1 LLRLA
6 CVGDAV
12 FLVTKSTFADR
23 LHIAIMKHN
32 RLIVALIASL
42 IFPFISS
49 LPAASQGRLFGRVI
63 DENGKPVRAATV
75 FVSNASTNRAALTN
89 AQGYYVFLGI
99 SEGKYSLKVFKT
111 GLPKTSREGI
121 TIAANSTARHDFKLG
136 ADNSG
141 AAQLASVAVERKKEA
156 KKATKAKSEKPTET
170 IVVKNEVGE
179 TEELDETEVEEI
191 KKAEETAKEEEA
203 ALNIAAEKEVAIEG
217 GIAAIQK
224 AIQYPETAL
233 NLKIEGK
240 VVVRVFV
247 GRDGSPLRM
256 EIVKSAHELLDEEAL
271 RVLSENA
278 KFTPAVVNGQNA
290 IGVITVPITFKIGKV
305 VW

>member
-1 LLRLA
+1 
-6 CVGDAV
+6 
-12 FLVTKSTFADR
+12 
-23 LHIAIMKHN
+23 MKHKMI
-32 RLIVALIASL
+32 LIMFVLSFLLSEPAL
-42 IFPFISS
+42 
-49 LPAASQGRLFGRVI
+49 SQGRLFGRVV
-63 DENGKPVRAATV
+63 DESGKPVPAATV
-75 FVSNASTNRAALTN
+75 FVSNGSINRAALTN

-111 GLPKTSREGI
+111 GFPKNSREGI
-121 TIAANSTARHDFKLG
+121 AIASNSTARHDFKLG
-136 ADNSG
+136 DNSG
-141 AAQLASVAVERKKEA
+141 GMQVASAAVRERKKETTKIA
-156 KKATKAKSEKPTET
+156 KPQSEKPTET

-179 TEELDETEVEEI
+179 SEELDESEIEEI
-191 KKAEETAKEEEA
+191 KKAEEMAKEEEQ
-203 ALNIAAEKEVAIEG
+203 ALTTAAEKEVAIEG

-224 AIQYPETAL
+224 AVKYPETAV

-256 EIVKSAHELLDEEAL
+256 DVMKSAHELLDEEAL

-278 KFTPAVVNGQNA
+278 KFTPAVVNGQTA

>member
-1 LLRLA
+1 MIIALVFSLLLS
-6 CVGDAV
+6 DPAV
-12 FLVTKSTFADR
+12 
-23 LHIAIMKHN
+23 
-32 RLIVALIASL
+32 
-42 IFPFISS
+42 
-49 LPAASQGRLFGRVI
+49 SQGRLFGRVI
-63 DENGKPVRAATV
+63 DENGKPVPAATV
-75 FVSNASTNRAALTN
+75 FVSSNSINRAALTN

-99 SEGKYSLKVFKT
+99 SEGKYALKVFKT
-111 GLPKTSREGI
+111 GFPKITREGI
-121 TIAANSTARHDFKLG
+121 VIASNSTTRHDFKLG
-136 ADNSG
+136 ESAS
-141 AAQLASVAVERKKEA
+141 AMQMASVASERKKEA
-156 KKATKAKSEKPTET
+156 TKAARAKSEKPVPVEA

-179 TEELDETEVEEI
+179 VEELDESEVEEI
-191 KKAEETAKEEEA
+191 KKAEESAKEEEE
-203 ALNIAAEKEVAIEG
+203 ALTTAAEREVAIEG

-224 AIQYPETAL
+224 AVKYPETAV

-256 EIVKSAHELLDEEAL
+256 DVIKSAHELLDEEAL

>member
-1 LLRLA
+1 
-6 CVGDAV
+6 
-12 FLVTKSTFADR
+12 
-23 LHIAIMKHN
+23 MKHN
-32 RLIVALIASL
+32 RWIFSLTLSL
-42 IFPFISS
+42 ILSFISS
-49 LPAASQGRLFGRVI
+49 LPAASQGRIFGRVI
-63 DENGKPVRAATV
+63 DESGKPVPAATV
-75 FVSNASTNRAALTN
+75 FVSSGSINRAALTN

-111 GLPKTSREGI
+111 GLPKINRDGVM
-121 TIAANSTARHDFKLG
+121 IAANSTARHDFKLG
-136 ADNSG
+136 DNSG
-141 AAQLASVAVERKKEA
+141 NVQVASIARERKKEA
-156 KKATKAKSEKPTET
+156 TKATKPKSEKPTET

-179 TEELDETEVEEI
+179 TEELDESEVEEI
-191 KKAEETAKEEEA
+191 KKAEESAIEEEA
-203 ALNIAAEKEVAIEG
+203 ALNVAAEKEVAIEG

-224 AIQYPETAL
+224 AVKYPETAV

-256 EIVKSAHELLDEEAL
+256 EIMKSAHELLDEEAL

>member
-1 LLRLA
+1 MIKHLLL
-6 CVGDAV
+6 
-12 FLVTKSTFADR
+12 FLF
-23 LHIAIMKHN
+23 IAIMKYN
-32 RLIVALIASL
+32 RLIFVL
-42 IFPFISS
+42 IFSVILSFASS

-63 DENGKPVRAATV
+63 DESGKPVPAATV
-75 FVSNASTNRAALTN
+75 FVSSGSTNRAALTN

-111 GLPKTSREGI
+111 GFPKTSREGI
-121 TIAANSTARHDFKLG
+121 AVASNSTARHDFKLG
-136 ADNSG
+136 DNSG
-141 AAQLASVAVERKKEA
+141 GVQAASVARERKKEST
-156 KKATKAKSEKPTET
+156 KVVATTAKSEKAEKPTET

-179 TEELDETEVEEI
+179 TEELDESEVAEI

-203 ALNIAAEKEVAIEG
+203 ALSVAAEKEVAIEG

-224 AIQYPETAL
+224 AVKYPETAV

-256 EIVKSAHELLDEEAL
+256 EIMKSAHELLDEEAL

>member
-1 LLRLA
+1 MNHIIMII
-6 CVGDAV
+6 AV
-12 FLVTKSTFADR
+12 IFSFAVSA
-23 LHIAIMKHN
+23 HA
-32 RLIVALIASL
+32 VA
-42 IFPFISS
+42 
-49 LPAASQGRLFGRVI
+49 QGRLFGRVI
-63 DENGKPVRAATV
+63 DENGKPVPAATV
-75 FVSNASTNRAALTN
+75 FMSSNSINRAALTN

-99 SEGKYSLKVFKT
+99 SEGKYALKVFKT
-111 GLPKTSREGI
+111 GFPKVTREGI
-121 TIAANSTARHDFKLG
+121 LIASNSTARHDFKLG
-136 ADNSG
+136 ESAS
-141 AAQLASVAVERKKEA
+141 AMQVASVASERKKG
-156 KKATKAKSEKPTET
+156 ATKATRPKSEKPVET

-179 TEELDETEVEEI
+179 VEELDESEVEEI
-191 KKAEETAKEEEA
+191 KKAEESAKEEEE
-203 ALNIAAEKEVAIEG
+203 ALTTAAEREVAIEG
-217 GIAAIQK
+217 GITAIQRAVK
-224 AIQYPETAL
+224 YPETAI

-256 EIVKSAHELLDEEAL
+256 DVIKSAHELLDEEAL

>member
-1 LLRLA
+1 
-6 CVGDAV
+6 
-12 FLVTKSTFADR
+12 
-23 LHIAIMKHN
+23 MKHN
-32 RLIVALIASL
+32 RQIFSLTLSL
-42 IFPFISS
+42 ILFFAFS
-49 LPAASQGRLFGRVI
+49 LPAASQGRIFGRVI
-63 DENGKPVRAATV
+63 DESGKPVPAATV
-75 FVSNASTNRAALTN
+75 FVTNGSTNRAALTN
-89 AQGYYVFLGI
+89 VQGYYVFLGV

-111 GLPKTSREGI
+111 GLPKMSREGI
-121 TIAANSTARHDFKLG
+121 VIAANSTARHDFKLG
-136 ADNSG
+136 DNSG
-141 AAQLASVAVERKKEA
+141 NVQVASIARERKKEST
-156 KKATKAKSEKPTET
+156 KATKPKSGKPTET

-179 TEELDETEVEEI
+179 TEELDESEVEEI
-191 KKAEETAKEEEA
+191 KKAEESAIEEEA
-203 ALNIAAEKEVAIEG
+203 ALNVAAEKEVAIEG

-224 AIQYPETAL
+224 AVKYPETAV

-256 EIVKSAHELLDEEAL
+256 EIMKSAHELLDEEAL

>member
-1 LLRLA
+1 MKRNTMIFAIILSFLIS
-6 CVGDAV
+6 DAAV
-12 FLVTKSTFADR
+12 
-23 LHIAIMKHN
+23 
-32 RLIVALIASL
+32 
-42 IFPFISS
+42 
-49 LPAASQGRLFGRVI
+49 SQGRLFGRVV
-63 DENGKPVRAATV
+63 DEVGKPVPAATV
-75 FVSNASTNRAALTN
+75 FVSSGSINRAALTN

-99 SEGKYSLKVFKT
+99 SEGKYMLKVFKT
-111 GLPKTSREGI
+111 GFPKISRDGI
-121 TIAANSTARHDFKLG
+121 AIASNSTARHDFKLG
-136 ADNSG
+136 DNSG
-141 AAQLASVAVERKKEA
+141 GAQLASVIRERKKKEVAKEA
-156 KKATKAKSEKPTET
+156 KPKEEVPSEKSAEPKPKE
-170 IVVKNEVGE
+170 VVLVKNEVGE
-179 TEELDETEVEEI
+179 AEELDATEIEEI
-191 KKAEETAKEEEA
+191 KKAEESAIEEEQ
-203 ALNIAAEKEVAIEG
+203 ALTTAAEKEVAIEG

-224 AIQYPETAL
+224 AIRYPETAI

-256 EIVKSAHELLDEEAL
+256 DVMKSAHELLDEEAL

>member
-1 LLRLA
+1 MKRHTIRYA
-6 CVGDAV
+6 MI
-12 FLVTKSTFADR
+12 
-23 LHIAIMKHN
+23 IAI
-32 RLIVALIASL
+32 IVSFIAST
-42 IFPFISS
+42 
-49 LPAASQGRLFGRVI
+49 PAVSQGRLFGRVV
-63 DENGKPVRAATV
+63 DENGKPVPAATV
-75 FVSNASTNRAALTN
+75 FVSSGSINRAALTN

-111 GLPKTSREGI
+111 GFPKLNREGI
-121 TIAANSTARHDFKLG
+121 AIASNSTARHDFRLG
-136 ADNSG
+136 ESSG
-141 AAQLASVAVERKKEA
+141 SAQVAAVTSERKKEA
-156 KKATKAKSEKPTET
+156 MKVQKPKSEKPTEKI
-170 IVVKNEVGE
+170 IVSNEVGE
-179 TEELDETEVEEI
+179 AEELDDSEAEEI
-191 KKAEETAKEEEA
+191 KKAEESAKEEEQ
-203 ALNIAAEKEVAIEG
+203 ALNVAAEKEVAIEG

-224 AIQYPETAL
+224 AVRYPETAI

-256 EIVKSAHELLDEEAL
+256 DVMKSAHELLDEEAL

-278 KFTPAVVNGQNA
+278 KFSPAVVNGQNA

>member
-1 LLRLA
+1 
-6 CVGDAV
+6 
-12 FLVTKSTFADR
+12 
-23 LHIAIMKHN
+23 MKH
-32 RLIVALIASL
+32 SMM
-42 IFPFISS
+42 IFAVLFSFVFS
-49 LPAASQGRLFGRVI
+49 APAVSQGRLFGRVV
-63 DENGKPVRAATV
+63 DEGGKPVPAATV
-75 FVSNASTNRAALTN
+75 FVSSGSINRAALTN

-111 GLPKTSREGI
+111 GFPKTSREGVA
-121 TIAANSTARHDFKLG
+121 IASNSTARHDFKLG
-136 ADNSG
+136 DNSG
-141 AAQLASVAVERKKEA
+141 GLQVASAVVRERKKEA
-156 KKATKAKSEKPTET
+156 IKATKPKSEKPVEA
-170 IVVKNEVGE
+170 IVVKNEEGE
-179 TEELDETEVEEI
+179 TEELDESEIEEI
-191 KKAEETAKEEEA
+191 KKAEESAKEEEQ
-203 ALNIAAEKEVAIEG
+203 ALTIAAEKEVAIEG

-224 AIQYPETAL
+224 AVKYPETAI

-256 EIVKSAHELLDEEAL
+256 EVMKSAHELLDEEAL

>member
-1 LLRLA
+1 
-6 CVGDAV
+6 
-12 FLVTKSTFADR
+12 
-23 LHIAIMKHN
+23 MKHN
-32 RLIVALIASL
+32 RQIFSLTLSL
-42 IFPFISS
+42 ILFFAFS
-49 LPAASQGRLFGRVI
+49 LPAASQGRIFGRVI
-63 DENGKPVRAATV
+63 DESGKPVPAATV
-75 FVSNASTNRAALTN
+75 FVTNGSTNRAALTN
-89 AQGYYVFLGI
+89 AQGYYVFLGV

-111 GLPKTSREGI
+111 GLPKMSREGI
-121 TIAANSTARHDFKLG
+121 VIAANSTARHDFKLG
-136 ADNSG
+136 DNSG
-141 AAQLASVAVERKKEA
+141 NVQVASIARERKKEA
-156 KKATKAKSEKPTET
+156 TKSTKPKSEKPTET

-179 TEELDETEVEEI
+179 AEELDESEVEEI
-191 KKAEETAKEEEA
+191 KKAEESAIEEEA
-203 ALNIAAEKEVAIEG
+203 ALNVAAEKEVAIEG

-224 AIQYPETAL
+224 AIKYPETAV

-256 EIVKSAHELLDEEAL
+256 EIMKSAHELLDEEAL

>member
-1 LLRLA
+1 
-6 CVGDAV
+6 
-12 FLVTKSTFADR
+12 
-23 LHIAIMKHN
+23 MKHN
-32 RLIVALIASL
+32 RQIFSLTLSL
-42 IFPFISS
+42 ILSFISS
-49 LPAASQGRLFGRVI
+49 LPAASQGRIFGRVI
-63 DENGKPVRAATV
+63 DESGKPVPAATV
-75 FVSNASTNRAALTN
+75 FMTNGSTNRAALTN
-89 AQGYYVFLGI
+89 AQGYYVFLGV

-111 GLPKTSREGI
+111 GLPKMSREGI
-121 TIAANSTARHDFKLG
+121 VIAANSTARHDFKLG
-136 ADNSG
+136 DNSG
-141 AAQLASVAVERKKEA
+141 NVQVASIARERKKEA
-156 KKATKAKSEKPTET
+156 TKSTKPKSEKPTET

-179 TEELDETEVEEI
+179 AEELDESEVEEI
-191 KKAEETAKEEEA
+191 KKAEESAIEEEA
-203 ALNIAAEKEVAIEG
+203 ALNVAAEKEVAIEG

-224 AIQYPETAL
+224 AVKYPETAV

-256 EIVKSAHELLDEEAL
+256 EIMKSAHELLDEEAL

>member
-1 LLRLA
+1 
-6 CVGDAV
+6 
-12 FLVTKSTFADR
+12 
-23 LHIAIMKHN
+23 MKHN
-32 RLIVALIASL
+32 RQIFSLTLSL
-42 IFPFISS
+42 IFSFISS
-49 LPAASQGRLFGRVI
+49 LPAMSQGRLFGRVI
-63 DENGKPVRAATV
+63 DESGKPVPAATV
-75 FVSNASTNRAALTN
+75 FVSNGSINRAALTN
-89 AQGYYVFLGI
+89 AQGYYVFLGV

-111 GLPKTSREGI
+111 GLPKISREGVM
-121 TIAANSTARHDFKLG
+121 IAANSTARHDFKLG
-136 ADNSG
+136 DNSSNV
-141 AAQLASVAVERKKEA
+141 QVASIARERKKEA
-156 KKATKAKSEKPTET
+156 TKSTKPKSEKSTET

-179 TEELDETEVEEI
+179 TEELDESEVEEI
-191 KKAEETAKEEEA
+191 KKAEESAIEEET
-203 ALNIAAEKEVAIEG
+203 ALNVAAEKEVAIEG

-224 AIQYPETAL
+224 AVKYPETAV

-256 EIVKSAHELLDEEAL
+256 DVMKSAHELLDEEAL

>member
-1 LLRLA
+1 MVIIAL
-6 CVGDAV
+6 V
-12 FLVTKSTFADR
+12 FSFVYSAP
-23 LHIAIMKHN
+23 AI
-32 RLIVALIASL
+32 
-42 IFPFISS
+42 
-49 LPAASQGRLFGRVI
+49 SQGRLFGRVV
-63 DENGKPVRAATV
+63 DENGNPVPAATV
-75 FVSNASTNRAALTN
+75 FVSSSSVNRAALTN
-89 AQGYYVFLGI
+89 AQGYYVFLGM

-111 GLPKTSREGI
+111 GFPKVSREGI
-121 TIAANSTARHDFKLG
+121 AIASNMTSRYDFKLG
-136 ADNSG
+136 DGSG
-141 AAQLASVAVERKKEA
+141 GGQVASVIRERKKEIA
-156 KKATKAKSEKPTET
+156 KTEKVKLQKQTQTEPV
-170 IVVKNEVGE
+170 VVKNEEGE
-179 TEELDETEVEEI
+179 TEELDESEIEEI
-191 KKAEETAKEEEA
+191 KKAEEVAKEEEQ
-203 ALNIAAEKEVAIEG
+203 ALTVAAEKEVSIEG

-224 AIQYPETAL
+224 AIRYPETAV

-256 EIVKSAHELLDEEAL
+256 EVIKSAHELLDEEAL

>member
-1 LLRLA
+1 
-6 CVGDAV
+6 
-12 FLVTKSTFADR
+12 
-23 LHIAIMKHN
+23 MKHN
-32 RLIVALIASL
+32 RQIFSLTLSL
-42 IFPFISS
+42 IFSFISS
-49 LPAASQGRLFGRVI
+49 LPAMSQGRLFGRVI
-63 DENGKPVRAATV
+63 DESGKPVPAATV
-75 FVSNASTNRAALTN
+75 FVSNGSTNRAALTN
-89 AQGYYVFLGI
+89 AQGYYVFLGV

-111 GLPKTSREGI
+111 GLPKISREGI
-121 TIAANSTARHDFKLG
+121 MIAANSTARHDFKLG
-136 ADNSG
+136 DNS
-141 AAQLASVAVERKKEA
+141 ANIQVASVARERKKEA
-156 KKATKAKSEKPTET
+156 TKSTKPKSEKSTET

-179 TEELDETEVEEI
+179 AEELDESEVEEI
-191 KKAEETAKEEEA
+191 KKAEESAIEEEA
-203 ALNIAAEKEVAIEG
+203 ALNVAAEKEVAIEG

-224 AIQYPETAL
+224 AVKYPETAL

-256 EIVKSAHELLDEEAL
+256 DVMKSAHELLDEEAL

>member
-1 LLRLA
+1 MVIAFVFSFLLS
-6 CVGDAV
+6 DPAV
-12 FLVTKSTFADR
+12 
-23 LHIAIMKHN
+23 
-32 RLIVALIASL
+32 
-42 IFPFISS
+42 
-49 LPAASQGRLFGRVI
+49 SQGRLFGRVV
-63 DENGKPVRAATV
+63 DEGGKPVPAATV
-75 FVSNASTNRAALTN
+75 FVSSGSVNRAALTN

-111 GLPKTSREGI
+111 GFPKTSREGI
-121 TIAANSTARHDFKLG
+121 AIASNSTARHDFKLG
-136 ADNSG
+136 DASG
-141 AAQLASVAVERKKEA
+141 GVQAASVARERKKEVTKVA
-156 KKATKAKSEKPTET
+156 KPKSEKPTET

-179 TEELDETEVEEI
+179 AEELDESEVEEI
-191 KKAEETAKEEEA
+191 KKAEESAKEEEQ
-203 ALNIAAEKEVAIEG
+203 ALTTAAEKEVAIEG
-217 GIAAIQK
+217 GITAIQK
-224 AIQYPETAL
+224 AVKYPETAV

-256 EIVKSAHELLDEEAL
+256 DVMKSAHELLDEEAL

>member
-1 LLRLA
+1 M
-6 CVGDAV
+6 
-12 FLVTKSTFADR
+12 
-23 LHIAIMKHN
+23 IAII
-32 RLIVALIASL
+32 LSFVFSD
-42 IFPFISS
+42 
-49 LPAASQGRLFGRVI
+49 PAVSQGRLFGRVV
-63 DENGKPVRAATV
+63 DEGGKPVPAATV
-75 FVSNASTNRAALTN
+75 FVSSGSINRAALTN

-111 GLPKTSREGI
+111 GFPKTSRDGI
-121 TIAANSTARHDFKLG
+121 AIASNSTVRHDFKLG
-136 ADNSG
+136 DNSSG
-141 AAQLASVAVERKKEA
+141 LQVASAVVRERKKEIA
-156 KKATKAKSEKPTET
+156 KVAKPKSEKPTET
-170 IVVKNEVGE
+170 IVVKNEEGE
-179 TEELDETEVEEI
+179 TEELDESEVEEI
-191 KKAEETAKEEEA
+191 KKAEESAKEEEE
-203 ALNIAAEKEVAIEG
+203 ALTTAAEKEVAIEG

-224 AIQYPETAL
+224 AIKYPETAI

-256 EIVKSAHELLDEEAL
+256 DVMKSAHELLDEEAL

>member
-1 LLRLA
+1 
-6 CVGDAV
+6 
-12 FLVTKSTFADR
+12 
-23 LHIAIMKHN
+23 MKHN
-32 RLIVALIASL
+32 RQIFSLTLSL
-42 IFPFISS
+42 ILFFASS
-49 LPAASQGRLFGRVI
+49 LPAASQGRIFGRVI
-63 DENGKPVRAATV
+63 DESGKPVPAATV
-75 FVSNASTNRAALTN
+75 FVTNGSTNRAALTN
-89 AQGYYVFLGI
+89 AQGYYVFLGV

-111 GLPKTSREGI
+111 GLPKMSREGVA
-121 TIAANSTARHDFKLG
+121 IAANSTARHDFKLG
-136 ADNSG
+136 DNSG
-141 AAQLASVAVERKKEA
+141 NVQVASIARERKKES
-156 KKATKAKSEKPTET
+156 TKPTKPKSEKPTET

-179 TEELDETEVEEI
+179 AEELDESEVEEI
-191 KKAEETAKEEEA
+191 KKAEESAIEEEA
-203 ALNIAAEKEVAIEG
+203 ALNVAAEKEVAIEG

-224 AIQYPETAL
+224 AVKYPETAV

-256 EIVKSAHELLDEEAL
+256 EIMKSAHELLDEEAL

>member
-1 LLRLA
+1 
-6 CVGDAV
+6 
-12 FLVTKSTFADR
+12 
-23 LHIAIMKHN
+23 MKHN
-32 RLIVALIASL
+32 RQILSLTLSL
-42 IFPFISS
+42 ILFFASS
-49 LPAASQGRLFGRVI
+49 LPAASQGRIFGRVT
-63 DENGKPVRAATV
+63 DESGKPVPAATV
-75 FVSNASTNRAALTN
+75 FVTNGSTNRAALTN
-89 AQGYYVFLGI
+89 AQGYYVFLGV

-111 GLPKTSREGI
+111 GLPKMSREGI
-121 TIAANSTARHDFKLG
+121 AIAVNSTSRHDFKLG
-136 ADNSG
+136 DNSG
-141 AAQLASVAVERKKEA
+141 NVQVASIARERKKEA
-156 KKATKAKSEKPTET
+156 TKSTKPKSEKSAET

-179 TEELDETEVEEI
+179 AEELDESEVEEI

-203 ALNIAAEKEVAIEG
+203 ALNVAAEKEVAIEG

-224 AIQYPETAL
+224 AVKYPETAV

-256 EIVKSAHELLDEEAL
+256 EIMKSAHELLDEEAL